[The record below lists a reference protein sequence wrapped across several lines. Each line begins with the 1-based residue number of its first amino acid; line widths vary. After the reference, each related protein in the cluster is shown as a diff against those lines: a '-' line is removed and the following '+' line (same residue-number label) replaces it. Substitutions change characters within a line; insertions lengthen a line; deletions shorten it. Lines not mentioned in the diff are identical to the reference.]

1 TESCSSI
8 QLCNLR
14 KEDSGHRQGGE
25 LPPGVKGRMKG
36 TCAPYQRGTFS
47 HGQFS
52 GLSQDSQRAGSSFSA
67 VASTSWS
74 HSGKGSSK
82 QRKEGSSTLQAPPEI
97 ESSPRNEIDEKV
109 TDLVHFLLFKY
120 KMKEPTTKAEMLSS
134 SIQNYQGS
142 FSVIFSE
149 ACECMQIV
157 FGIDLKE
164 VDPTEQSYLLVTSL
178 GLTYDGMQSDVQGMP
193 KTGLLIFILSLI
205 FMKGSCVSEESVW
218 ETLSKIGVFD
228 GKQHCIYGDPRKLIT
243 EDFVQEQYMEYRQ
256 VPNSD
261 PALYEFLWGPRTH
274 AETSKM
280 KVLEFLANII
290 GSDPSSFPVWYEE
303 ALRDEKER
311 MKNKNT
317 DFDSLITFCLSF

>member
-14 KEDSGHRQGGE
+14 KEDSGHRQGWG
-25 LPPGVKGRMKG
+25 
-36 TCAPYQRGTFS
+36 APAWSQGKNEGNLCSISEGDLQSWAVFRC
-47 HGQFS
+47 
-52 GLSQDSQRAGSSFSA
+52 LSQDSQRAGSSFSA

-164 VDPTEQSYLLVTSL
+164 VDPT
-178 GLTYDGMQSDVQGMP
+178 DDVQGMP

>member
-1 TESCSSI
+1 LECVPRAPTHPSTQGI
-8 QLCNLR
+8 YITKTTQ
-14 KEDSGHRQGGE
+14 EDFGAAG
-25 LPPGVKGRMKG
+25 
-36 TCAPYQRGTFS
+36 A
-47 HGQFS
+47 S
-52 GLSQDSQRAGSSFSA
+52 GLSQDSQRAGSSFS
-67 VASTSWS
+67 
-74 HSGKGSSK
+74 
-82 QRKEGSSTLQAPPEI
+82 GSSTLQAPPEI

-164 VDPTEQSYLLVTSL
+164 VDPTEQSYLL
-178 GLTYDGMQSDVQGMP
+178 GMP

-311 MKNKNT
+311 ALARMATENDGTATASCK
-317 DFDSLITFCLSF
+317 F